1 MSHDLKTRLKSGGT
15 VAVCNTD
22 FPTPRLVEFVGGL
35 GFDAVF
41 IDCEHAST
49 DFKEVEDLARA
60 ARASGMASIV
70 RPWSNEIGLINRYLS
85 CGVDGIQ
92 APHVDTP
99 AELAAI
105 ANGMAQW
112 EGDHT
117 KKLLVAMIESK
128 SALVNLPKMLMSE
141 AADVFYIG
149 ALDLAQSMGLKGQPS
164 HPNVRQ
170 AVEDAIGMIERAGR
184 VAGMNVQGDLHMVE
198 HYRRLGLRWINV
210 HVKTFVAGPARTFLD
225 GVRETRVVER
235 A

>member
-1 MSHDLKTRLKSGGT
+1 MSHDLKNRLKSGGT

-22 FPTPRLVEFVGGL
+22 FPTPRLVEFVGSL

-99 AELAAI
+99 VELAAI
-105 ANGMAQW
+105 AHGITQW

-117 KKLLVAMIESK
+117 KKLFVAMIESK
-128 SALVNLPKMLMSE
+128 SALVNLPKMLTSE
-141 AADVFYIG
+141 AVDVFYIG
-149 ALDLAQSMGLKGQPS
+149 ALDLAQSMGLKGQPE
-164 HPNVRQ
+164 HPKVRQ

-198 HYRRLGLRWINV
+198 HYSRLGLRWINV

>member
-1 MSHDLKTRLKSGGT
+1 MSRDLKNRLKNGGT

-22 FPTPRLVEFVGGL
+22 FPTPRLVEYVGGL

-41 IDCEHAST
+41 IDCEHAGT

-99 AELAAI
+99 VELAAI
-105 ANGMAQW
+105 AHGITQW

-117 KKLLVAMIESK
+117 KKLFVAMIESK
-128 SALVNLPKMLMSE
+128 AALVNLPKMLTSE
-141 AADVFYIG
+141 AVDVFYIG
-149 ALDLAQSMGLKGQPS
+149 ALDLAQSMGLKGQPE
-164 HPNVRQ
+164 HPKVRQ